1 MLVYWLDIIGTAVFA
16 ISGVLLAGKLRMDP
30 FGVLVL
36 GVVTAVGGGTI
47 RDMALA
53 NGPVFWVKDP
63 TDLVVAMVTSMLT
76 ILLVRQ
82 PRRLPKWILPVLD
95 AVGLAVFVG
104 IGVNKA
110 FLAGSGPLVAVCMGV
125 VTGVGGGII
134 RDVLARE
141 IPMILRTEIYAT
153 ACIVGG
159 IVHATAHDTFHL
171 PLENSAM
178 MGMVVTLVIRLAA
191 IRWHLKLPTF
201 ALTITVG
208 NKSKTVTLRLPFLG
222 FAPSRWGE
230 LALNAERGAAAAG
243 AFRVRIGHDKAR
255 TFQPFG
261 IVDRAADQILQAHRV
276 NHQADALFLNGHIP
290 FVHLIVKGEAILETA
305 ATAAGDIHAQFQV
318 RIIFI
323 RNQVF
328 YFIGCGFGKLQRQR
342 YVITHFL
349 LPLILPAG

>member
-110 FLAGSGPLVAVCMGV
+110 FL
-125 VTGVGGGII
+125 
-134 RDVLARE
+134 
-141 IPMILRTEIYAT
+141 
-153 ACIVGG
+153 
-159 IVHATAHDTFHL
+159 
-171 PLENSAM
+171 
-178 MGMVVTLVIRLAA
+178 LAA
-191 IRWHLKLPTF
+191 ARW
-201 ALTITVG
+201 
-208 NKSKTVTLRLPFLG
+208 
-222 FAPSRWGE
+222 SRCAWGW
-230 LALNAERGAAAAG
+230 
-243 AFRVRIGHDKAR
+243 
-255 TFQPFG
+255 
-261 IVDRAADQILQAHRV
+261 
-276 NHQADALFLNGHIP
+276 
-290 FVHLIVKGEAILETA
+290 
-305 ATAAGDIHAQFQV
+305 
-318 RIIFI
+318 
-323 RNQVF
+323 
-328 YFIGCGFGKLQRQR
+328 
-342 YVITHFL
+342 
-349 LPLILPAG
+349 